1 MPIGID
7 INKAKEIH
15 KNHIRS
21 VRNPLL
27 QEKDVEY
34 MRALEVGDTE
44 KVAEVAAAKQ
54 ELRDVTAIVDAVEI
68 TSTSVQEVTAEL
80 RQVWDENVLGPNP
93 LV

>member
-27 QEKDVEY
+27 QEKDLEY

-44 KVAEVAAAKQ
+44 KVAEVTAAKQ
-54 ELRDVTAIVDAVEI
+54 ELRDVTEIVDAAQI
-68 TSTSVQEVTAEL
+68 TSTTVQQVTAEL
-80 RQVWDENVLGPNP
+80 KQVWDENVLGTNP

>member
-44 KVAEVAAAKQ
+44 KVAEVTAAKQ
-54 ELRDVTAIVDAVEI
+54 ELRDVTEIVDAAQI
-68 TSTSVQEVTAEL
+68 TSTTVQQVTAEL
-80 RQVWDENVLGPNP
+80 KQVWDENVLGTNP